1 MLKKRK
7 IKEILAAVLIAV
19 FMVSTVGCN
28 SATPTLTAVPT
39 EDPKANDGPM
49 VKYEQPVEMTVTN
62 VTNATFAYI
71 PGDSEDENIHTRMNK
86 SYLNIIY
93 KSKWV
98 VAESKQDEKINIAI
112 ASNDLPDVLNP
123 NTTQLQTLIKNGQ
136 VQDLTKVWAKYSL
149 DEFRKN
155 EEYQNKVALIP
166 SSKDGKLYGLP
177 LTGDFGESVGVMYI
191 RKDWLTKVGLQA
203 PKTIDDLITVCKAF
217 INNDPD
223 GNSKKDTFAIGL
235 VTLEK
240 NYGAGGT
247 IEAIAAAY
255 GAMNRMWIKDKSGK
269 MVYGSVQPEMKT
281 ALAKMQELFTM
292 GAFDPE
298 FAVKDEGKIAESLTA
313 GKTGIFFG
321 VYSSPISTLMQNKA
335 KDPAADWLALPIPT
349 VKSGDT
355 ILVPAKPFAQ
365 RWVVVR
371 KDYAYPEAMVKSM
384 NLWYTTNYDATTPQY
399 KEWLDANKTG
409 GAYEGKMANV
419 YSKPYYFQSVN
430 GNLVA
435 SENLL
440 YAKNTGDKSKL
451 DVGGVVLDSMIAKGD
466 ALGWAFGKVFYESE
480 VVVGNY
486 GTNLKYTDYPGAATA
501 TMTSKGPSL
510 DKLEAGAFTKIIM
523 GDPISDFDAFV
534 TKWHSLG
541 GDEIAAEIEANLK

>member
-28 SATPTLTAVPT
+28 SVTPTLTAVPT

-177 LTGDFGESVGVMYI
+177 LTGD
-191 RKDWLTKVGLQA
+191 
-203 PKTIDDLITVCKAF
+203 
-217 INNDPD
+217 
-223 GNSKKDTFAIGL
+223 
-235 VTLEK
+235 
-240 NYGAGGT
+240 
-247 IEAIAAAY
+247 
-255 GAMNRMWIKDKSGK
+255 
-269 MVYGSVQPEMKT
+269 
-281 ALAKMQELFTM
+281 LA
-292 GAFDPE
+292 
-298 FAVKDEGKIAESLTA
+298 
-313 GKTGIFFG
+313 
-321 VYSSPISTLMQNKA
+321 N
-335 KDPAADWLALPIPT
+335 
-349 VKSGDT
+349 
-355 ILVPAKPFAQ
+355 
-365 RWVVVR
+365 
-371 KDYAYPEAMVKSM
+371 
-384 NLWYTTNYDATTPQY
+384 
-399 KEWLDANKTG
+399 
-409 GAYEGKMANV
+409 
-419 YSKPYYFQSVN
+419 QS
-430 GNLVA
+430 
-435 SENLL
+435 E
-440 YAKNTGDKSKL
+440 
-451 DVGGVVLDSMIAKGD
+451 
-466 ALGWAFGKVFYESE
+466 
-480 VVVGNY
+480 
-486 GTNLKYTDYPGAATA
+486 
-501 TMTSKGPSL
+501 
-510 DKLEAGAFTKIIM
+510 
-523 GDPISDFDAFV
+523 
-534 TKWHSLG
+534 
-541 GDEIAAEIEANLK
+541 